1 MERDIKGMEEIHWKV
16 VYIERELDELKRAL
30 EAPVPNIY
38 DLLYEAFEL
47 YTDQRKR
54 AQIELIREV
63 IFELKRDYNKEFSTL
78 ENYKAEMIYVIK
90 EKNEQIVELQVNL
103 KQNMDV
109 YVEKKHPLE
118 EPKLIFEVADD
129 EIKVE
134 KYLTLEDR
142 ARMEE
147 EERKRLE
154 REAKLKGDTV
164 GQRGLKIMMGGEL
177 TFKKEKNLLEQELV
191 REDWMAKP
199 DEEMTEDER
208 GRYKEFL
215 VKEKEFKEKQRKAW
229 EFTLKNIRNEIIDI
243 EYKFEERFLALNKK
257 RLFFEHRIYEQELYI
272 IRLIIMMHEGRETR
286 ASQNK
291 YADELLV
298 LHGTHEEK
306 KMFLQ
311 NCIDQMTEFQK
322 QIQNDQSEKQ
332 QIAALEVYCRQE
344 QLVKKDYVEF
354 ISKGKPQC
362 RVQVPLEQRVQLKN
376 HIVEL
381 DPFAMIDHLAV
392 AEVIK
397 KMEQREIYDYDRDR
411 PGPSIVKEQFDKIVE
426 QRNLRLKMDKTKE
439 ANNKRLQNLKDF
451 IKFYEANVLTLQDQL
466 DTVSNKERK
475 TLVRIEKLKYNFEV
489 IIYLKQ
495 GQVEIPQ
502 LPVATDYKDAIL
514 ILKNDINNQNQS
526 IKFRGEAKV
535 TNMTNILKNKTL
547 LKQVMYEN
555 KRLKL
560 QITDFEERAKDVQ
573 LYRVTKQTQEII
585 QGKHVKKEEDDK
597 KRLDTQTAQLKA
609 NCEKRIEAIKSMQ
622 AKLRKEIKVKIQE
635 NEQLEAKA
643 RQLKHNVEQRMQIE
657 GLKSNTSSNAES
669 DPRKKAKDVA
679 NQRKLLDVIKQ

>member
-622 AKLRKEIKVKIQE
+622 AKLRKEIKEKIQE